1 MIMESSPLIERSP
14 CPELAAAT
22 RCERVGRETIE
33 YATMGALATDQPTL
47 VFLHEGLGC
56 LAMWRD
62 FPARVADALG
72 LAAVVSSRRGYGGSE
87 TFTAPFTTR
96 FMHDEARQAL
106 PALLA
111 HLGIRRAILVG
122 HSDGAS
128 IALLHAAGA
137 APAGDSGSAP
147 TIAAVVAIAP
157 HLFVEPVCIESIAA
171 TAAAFPDGRLARALG
186 RYHRDPHLTF
196 STWSDIWLA
205 PEFLAWNIEAE
216 VAQVR
221 CPVLALQGTEDQYG
235 TLRQIE
241 RVAELAPNARAVAIP
256 GARHSPHLEQP
267 ERTASEIVAFL
278 GALRERAE

>member
-1 MIMESSPLIERSP
+1 MIMESSPIIEPSP
-14 CPELAAAT
+14 CAELAATT
-22 RCERVGRETIE
+22 RRERVGRETIE
-33 YATMGALATDQPTL
+33 YATMGVVGTDQPTL

-62 FPARVADALG
+62 FPARVARALG

-87 TFTAPFTTR
+87 TFSAPFTTR
-96 FMHDEARQAL
+96 FMHDEAYQAL

-111 HLGIRRAILVG
+111 HLDIRRAILVG

-128 IALLHAAGA
+128 IALLHAAIAATPDGARA
-137 APAGDSGSAP
+137 APA
-147 TIAAVVAIAP
+147 IEAVVALAP
-157 HLFVEPVCIESIAA
+157 HLFVEPVCIASIAA

-186 RYHRDPHLTF
+186 RYHRDPQLTF
-196 STWSDIWLA
+196 RTWSDIWLS

-241 RVAELAPNARAVAIP
+241 RVAELAANARAVAIP
-256 GARHSPHLEQP
+256 GARHSPHLDQTEF
-267 ERTASEIVAFL
+267 TLAEIVTFL
-278 GALRERAE
+278 RSLHG

>member
-1 MIMESSPLIERSP
+1 MIEPSP
-14 CPELAAAT
+14 CPELAATT
-22 RCERVGRETIE
+22 RCERVGGETIE
-33 YATMGALATDQPTL
+33 YATIGAVAGDRSVL

-62 FPARVADALG
+62 FPQHMARSLDLP
-72 LAAVVSSRRGYGGSE
+72 AVVSSRRGYGGSE
-87 TFTAPFTTR
+87 TFATPFTTR

-122 HSDGAS
+122 HSDGGS
-128 IALLHAAGA
+128 IALLHAATAAQRDGGA
-137 APAGDSGSAP
+137 AP
-147 TIAAVVAIAP
+147 TIAAVVALAP
-157 HLFVEPVCIESIAA
+157 HLFVEPVCIDSIAA

-186 RYHRDPHLTF
+186 RYHRDPQLTF
-196 STWSDIWLA
+196 RTWSDIWLD
-205 PEFLAWNIEAE
+205 PEFLAWNIESE

-241 RVAELAPNARAVAIP
+241 RVAELAPDARAVAIP

-267 ERTASEIVAFL
+267 GRTGSEIIAFL
-278 GALRERAE
+278 GALQQ

>member
-1 MIMESSPLIERSP
+1 MIEPSP
-14 CPELAAAT
+14 CPQLAAST

-33 YATMGALATDQPTL
+33 FATIADVTTDRPTL

-62 FPARVADALG
+62 FPLRVANALG
-72 LAAVVSSRRGYGGSE
+72 LPAVVSSRRGYGGSE
-87 TFTAPFTTR
+87 IFTAPFTPR
-96 FMHDEARQAL
+96 FMHDEAQQAL

-111 HLGIRRAILVG
+111 HLGVRRAILVG
-122 HSDGAS
+122 HSDGGS
-128 IALLHAAGA
+128 IALLHAAAAA
-137 APAGDSGSAP
+137 APDGDGSAP
-147 TIAAVVAIAP
+147 AIVAVVAIAP

-186 RYHRDPHLTF
+186 RYHRDPQLTF
-196 STWSDIWLA
+196 RTWSDIWLA

-216 VAQVR
+216 VARVR

-241 RVAELAPNARAVAIP
+241 RVAELAADARAIAIP
-256 GARHSPHLEQP
+256 GARHSPHLDQP
-267 ERTASEIVAFL
+267 ERTGAEIVTFL
-278 GALRERAE
+278 RSLSG